1 MASSFA
7 AIRSSFSAQKSANY
21 IFMNK
26 ILVCSVAAMSFLF
39 RGVAADLPNI
49 YDGWDHGDPPFMLED
64 GWTPLL
70 NGTNLD
76 GWSFVKSSDTRPR
89 GGSNWMATTA
99 VVWGGTNNPFV
110 LVGRPGHPGGVIVN
124 TAYTN
129 MAAPNL
135 LSDKKMGDFEL
146 WAEFMI
152 PKTSNSGLFVAGIYE
167 MQIWDSFGIVPR
179 LETDR
184 TGALYH
190 YAAGLING
198 VEGGTVPLVR
208 AERDHGQWN
217 AYHVWYQAPRFDAS
231 GKKIQNAKM
240 LRVLLNGQLIHENKE
255 RLGRTVATPEIPE
268 AEINPVVGLQGDH
281 GYVAF
286 RNIYVRPL
294 RWPIPGIP
302 ASNP

>member
-1 MASSFA
+1 MKTTL
-7 AIRSSFSAQKSANY
+7 IY
-21 IFMNK
+21 
-26 ILVCSVAAMSFLF
+26 SVAALSFLF
-39 RGVAADLPNI
+39 RGMAIDAPNV
-49 YDGWDHGDPPFMLED
+49 YDGWDHGDPPFLLED

-89 GGSNWMATTA
+89 GASNWMTTTA
-99 VVWGGTNNPFV
+99 VVWGGTNNPRV
-110 LVGRPGHPGGVIVN
+110 LAGVPGHPGGVIVN

-129 MAAPNL
+129 IAAPNL

-146 WAEFMI
+146 WVEFMI
-152 PKTSNSGLFVAGIYE
+152 PKVSNSGVFLHGIYE

-179 LETDR
+179 LDTDR

-190 YAAGLING
+190 YAAGLIGG

-208 AERDHGQWN
+208 AEHDHGQWN
-217 AYHVWYQAPRFDAS
+217 SYHVWYRAPRFDAS
-231 GKKIQNAKM
+231 GKKVENAM
-240 LRVLLNGQLIHENKE
+240 VLRALLNGQLIHENKE

-268 AEINPVVGLQGDH
+268 AETNPVVGLQGDH

-294 RWPIPGIP
+294 RWPIPGLTPAAPP
-302 ASNP
+302 ASTPPSTP